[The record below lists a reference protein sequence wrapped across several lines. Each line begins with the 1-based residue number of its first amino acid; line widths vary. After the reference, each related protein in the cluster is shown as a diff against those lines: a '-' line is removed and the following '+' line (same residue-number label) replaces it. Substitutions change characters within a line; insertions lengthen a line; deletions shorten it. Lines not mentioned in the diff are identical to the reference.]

1 MEYESLIAIIGG
13 TIVLLFYC
21 VRRAKRQNFR
31 RQGKVVRGKVVD
43 VVLESHIQRGR
54 LYYPIVK
61 FTLENG
67 EYLRARYSD
76 GTMPTAYK
84 KGEEVTVYYQPDQP
98 EDFIIEGQQRMD
110 VLVLLI
116 GLILLGVGLYLQ
128 FSPIR

>member
-1 MEYESLIAIIGG
+1 MEYKSLIAIVGG
-13 TIVLLFYC
+13 ATVLLFYC
-21 VRRAKRQNFR
+21 VRRATRQNFR

-43 VVLESHIQRGR
+43 VILESHIQRGC

-67 EYLRARYSD
+67 EHIRGQYSD
-76 GTMPTAYK
+76 GTMPAAYK

>member
-1 MEYESLIAIIGG
+1 MEYKSLIAIVGG
-13 TIVLLFYC
+13 ATVLLFYC
-21 VRRAKRQNFR
+21 VRRATRQNFR
-31 RQGKVVRGKVVD
+31 RQDKVVRGKVVD
-43 VVLESHIQRGR
+43 VILESHIQQGR

-76 GTMPTAYK
+76 GTMPAAYK

-98 EDFIIEGQQRMD
+98 GDFIIEGQQRMD

>member
-1 MEYESLIAIIGG
+1 MASKSLIAIIGG
-13 TIVLLFYC
+13 VVFLLFYFI
-21 VRRAKRQNFR
+21 RRVKRQKFR
-31 RQGKVVRGKVVD
+31 REGKTAKAKVIELVSKTD
-43 VVLESHIQRGR
+43 IRHGH

-67 EYLRARYSD
+67 EHIRGQYSD
-76 GTMPTAYK
+76 GTMPAAYK